1 MVVVAVERG
10 AVARGWAGPVAP
22 RGGSAPRGAQ
32 VVDPA
37 GAGDRWLPMGVGGR
51 TGWSRD
57 VRDAAAE
64 KGGSSAPAGAP
75 SPSRGPTRGAAWT
88 PQRARRLGEGE
99 ERLSEAGR
107 CHASQVRP
115 EGLGA
120 GPLTGQRRPPC

>member
-1 MVVVAVERG
+1 M
-10 AVARGWAGPVAP
+10 AP

-57 VRDAAAE
+57 VREAAAE

-75 SPSRGPTRGAAWT
+75 SPSRGPTRRAAWT
-88 PQRARRLGEGE
+88 PQRAWRLAEGE
-99 ERLSEAGR
+99 EQLLEAGC

-115 EGLGA
+115 VGLGA

>member
-1 MVVVAVERG
+1 M
-10 AVARGWAGPVAP
+10 AP

-57 VRDAAAE
+57 VREAAAE

-75 SPSRGPTRGAAWT
+75 SPSRGRPCAPQSRYLHHHSRGPTGVT
-88 PQRARRLGEGE
+88 KQDIKK
-99 ERLSEAGR
+99 SEDVVAESRNAGL
-107 CHASQVRP
+107 Q
-115 EGLGA
+115 
-120 GPLTGQRRPPC
+120 T

>member
-1 MVVVAVERG
+1 M
-10 AVARGWAGPVAP
+10 AP

-64 KGGSSAPAGAP
+64 KGGQFAHPRPLSLL
-75 SPSRGPTRGAAWT
+75 
-88 PQRARRLGEGE
+88 QYLMGEG
-99 ERLSEAGR
+99 RAVSNRRYSEKGFLNFL
-107 CHASQVRP
+107 VIN
-115 EGLGA
+115 
-120 GPLTGQRRPPC
+120 RRYN